1 MHFSRSL
8 LLFLLLSCLLPAVQ
22 AADDAVTP
30 GLYTDAD
37 PSAVAWQPAPGGRG
51 RYREL
56 LNAEL
61 QRHPRNVVA
70 RVHRAYLLDRAGDH
84 ERARRDYDAALAAA
98 APNGPQHRHVLWS
111 RGWSRYAM
119 GDVTGAL
126 EDWHESVRQHGG
138 RPFWAAYTF
147 ALAYWTQNDV
157 AKALAWYD
165 AAVDSN
171 AEWGTKAGMDD
182 GISHWQPEQR
192 ERMRALF
199 EAWAETGG
207 RVQTDPGLPG

>member
-1 MHFSRSL
+1 MWSRSL
-8 LLFLLLSCLLPAVQ
+8 LLVLMLSCLLPAAQ

-37 PSAVAWQPAPGGRG
+37 PAAVAWPPAPGGRG

-56 LNAEL
+56 LNVEL

-111 RGWSRYAM
+111 RGWSRYDM
-119 GDVTGAL
+119 GDVAGAL
-126 EDWHESVRQHGG
+126 VDLRESVRQHGG

-171 AEWGTKAGMDD
+171 AEWGTKAGMED

-199 EAWAETGG
+199 EAWAGTGG